1 MTILENMINPPNNDW
16 EFLDIWD
23 NDPEII
29 SEVENQII
37 EIKKMYRIYL
47 LNKNLLDIKNRCCIV
62 YTTRWTLRCRC
73 VLRRW

>member
-1 MTILENMINPPNNDW
+1 MINPPNSDW

-37 EIKKMYRIYL
+37 EIKK
-47 LNKNLLDIKNRCCIV
+47 NCIG
-62 YTTRWTLRCRC
+62 YIF
-73 VLRRW
+73 